1 MSSDPAMAWVEAARN
16 GDEPAAARWVAE
28 HHGPIYA
35 FLRRLSGS
43 ESDAS
48 ELTQRTFCRAWSALG
63 GFEGRSKVSVWLHG
77 IAYRTFVDWLR
88 SERRREE
95 RGDAWWA
102 GLPDPGPG
110 PDREVAQADGAA
122 AVYAAV
128 DRLGEGLRETIHLH
142 YYQGL
147 TLEETA
153 EAMGVATSTVKYRMR
168 QAMERLRATV
178 GGGRGG

>member
-1 MSSDPAMAWVEAARN
+1 MSSDPAMAWVEAART
-16 GDEPAAARWVAE
+16 GDEQAASRLVKE
-28 HHGPIYA
+28 YHGRIYA

-48 ELTQRTFCRAWSALG
+48 ELTQRAFCRAWAALG
-63 GFEGRSKVSVWLHG
+63 GFEGRSKLSVWLHG

-95 RGDAWWA
+95 RGEEWWA

-110 PDREVAQADGAA
+110 PDRVVAQADGAA

-153 EAMGVATSTVKYRMR
+153 EAMEVATSTVKYRVR
-168 QAMERLRATV
+168 QALERLKESV
-178 GGGRGG
+178 GEGCRG